1 MLTAAKQQLEEAAP
15 DDEAQREAARLAA
28 LDSYDIL
35 DTPAEEA
42 FDRITRIARNV
53 FGTSMSTVTFV
64 DGHRQWFK
72 SRQGV
77 LDHQTCKPDS
87 FCNVALRQDEVL
99 VVPDAL
105 NDPRFAET
113 GLVTGAPHIRFYAG
127 APLRT
132 SDGHGLGA
140 LCVIDTKP
148 REFSASE
155 VAILRDLGDMVMREL
170 EAQRLTSTDSLT
182 GALSRQGFRNEAQ
195 RAIALAL
202 RHKHPTSCIVFDVDH
217 FKQVNDKYGHAA
229 GDAVL
234 VECVQACRER
244 LRASDIFGR
253 IGGEEFAVVLPH
265 TGAADAMKV
274 AETLRSSLAE
284 QQVPLPDAPLSITAS
299 FGMSTLDRSVGD
311 IDELLRRADVALYI
325 AKDAGR
331 NRCAMW
337 QNPEGPAKDGVMRR
351 VLKAGK
357 IAFNTGRSVVDC
369 TVRALSDNGAEV
381 EVVSTAGI
389 PEKFKLLIEAD
400 GISRSCTVVRQM
412 NKRMEV
418 AFAGA

>member
-148 REFSASE
+148 REFSCPIPAS
-155 VAILRDLGDMVMREL
+155 R
-170 EAQRLTSTDSLT
+170 T
-182 GALSRQGFRNEAQ
+182 
-195 RAIALAL
+195 
-202 RHKHPTSCIVFDVDH
+202 P
-217 FKQVNDKYGHAA
+217 
-229 GDAVL
+229 
-234 VECVQACRER
+234 
-244 LRASDIFGR
+244 
-253 IGGEEFAVVLPH
+253 
-265 TGAADAMKV
+265 
-274 AETLRSSLAE
+274 
-284 QQVPLPDAPLSITAS
+284 
-299 FGMSTLDRSVGD
+299 
-311 IDELLRRADVALYI
+311 
-325 AKDAGR
+325 
-331 NRCAMW
+331 
-337 QNPEGPAKDGVMRR
+337 
-351 VLKAGK
+351 
-357 IAFNTGRSVVDC
+357 
-369 TVRALSDNGAEV
+369 
-381 EVVSTAGI
+381 
-389 PEKFKLLIEAD
+389 
-400 GISRSCTVVRQM
+400 
-412 NKRMEV
+412 
-418 AFAGA
+418 